1 MPIIATTPNE
11 ATLDFLA
18 LCWGVIPLSIPE
30 AKTMDEMIRHSIDA
44 ARRAGHIE
52 SGQHVIITGGAPL
65 HVAGKTNFI
74 KVETV
79 D

>member
-1 MPIIATTPNE
+1 
-11 ATLDFLA
+11 
-18 LCWGVIPLSIPE
+18 
-30 AKTMDEMIRHSIDA
+30 MDDMIRHSIEA

-52 SGQHVIITGGAPL
+52 RGQHVVITGGAPL
-65 HVAGKTNFI
+65 HMAGKTNFI